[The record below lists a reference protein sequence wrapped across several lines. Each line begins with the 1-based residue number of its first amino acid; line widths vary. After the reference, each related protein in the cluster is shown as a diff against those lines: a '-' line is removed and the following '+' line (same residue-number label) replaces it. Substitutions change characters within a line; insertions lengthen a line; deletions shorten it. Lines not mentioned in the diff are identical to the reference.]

1 MFAASTE
8 TFGEVCELQKLS
20 FFSIG
25 HSLAALAFVVFRPEK
40 LADGFAMVENRR
52 RAPIRLFG
60 LHCLT
65 SLVVHG
71 SPMSIP
77 SFKTYF
83 SFVAALLMFG
93 QMATAQAE
101 ALPDFT
107 TLVEQASPAVVNIST
122 TQKMPER
129 SVAQQQMPDLEG
141 LPPMLREFLERGIPP
156 QGRKPGSP
164 KSDRQRE
171 AQSLGSGFIISK
183 DGYVLT
189 NNHVIDGADEI
200 LVRLSDRSELKA
212 KLVGTDP
219 RTDVAVLKIE
229 GKDLPTVKLGNSEKL
244 KVGEWVLAIG
254 SPFGFDHS
262 VTKGIVSAKGRSLP
276 NDTYVPFIQTD
287 VAINPGNSGGPLF
300 NMDGEVVGIN
310 SQIFTRSGGFMGLSF
325 AIPIDVAMDVANQI
339 KASGKVNRGWL
350 GVVIQEVNKDL
361 AESFGLDKP
370 AGALVAQVLE
380 SGPAAKGGVQVGDVI
395 LSANGTPIV
404 MSADLPHLIG
414 NLKDGSKAELE
425 VIRNGKRQT
434 LTVTVGALPDE
445 GQEMG
450 TPESA
455 GAERSSNRLGVSV
468 VDLTA
473 EQQKSLDIKGGVVI
487 KEVTDGPAALI
498 GLQAGDVITHLN
510 NQALTS
516 AKNFSEVAKGL
527 PKNRSVSMRVL
538 RQGRASFITF
548 KLAE

>member
-1 MFAASTE
+1 MAAMLML
-8 TFGEVCELQKLS
+8 GQ
-20 FFSIG
+20 
-25 HSLAALAFVVFRPEK
+25 VV
-40 LADGFAMVENRR
+40 
-52 RAPIRLFG
+52 
-60 LHCLT
+60 
-65 SLVVHG
+65 
-71 SPMSIP
+71 
-77 SFKTYF
+77 
-83 SFVAALLMFG
+83 
-93 QMATAQAE
+93 TAQAE

-122 TQKMPER
+122 RQKLPDH
-129 SVAQQQMPDLEG
+129 SVAQGQMPDLEG
-141 LPPMLREFLERGIPP
+141 LPPMLREFLERSMPP
-156 QGRKPGSP
+156 RSRAPGP
-164 KSDRQRE
+164 GTGKGDRQRE
-171 AQSLGSGFIISK
+171 AQSLGSGFIISA
-183 DGYVLT
+183 DGYVMT

-219 RTDVAVLKIE
+219 RTDVALLKID
-229 GKDLPTVKLGNSEKL
+229 GKDLPTVKLGNSDKL

-300 NMDGEVVGIN
+300 NMAGEVVGIN

-325 AIPIDVAMDVANQI
+325 AIPIDVALDVSNQLKAN
-339 KASGKVNRGWL
+339 GKVNRGWL

-380 SGPAAKGGVQVGDVI
+380 DGPAAKGGLQVGDVI
-395 LSANGTPIV
+395 LSANGQPIV

-425 VIRNGKRQT
+425 VIRDGKRQK

-445 GQEMG
+445 GKEM
-450 TPESA
+450 ESA
-455 GAERSSNRLGVSV
+455 ADGVERNSNRLGVSV
-468 VDLTA
+468 TDLTA
-473 EQQKSLDIKGGVVI
+473 EQMKSLDLKGGVII
-487 KEVTDGPAALI
+487 KDVQDGPASLI
-498 GLQAGDVITHLN
+498 GLQVGDVITHLN

-516 AKNFSEVAKGL
+516 AKQFTEVAKGL

-538 RQGRASFITF
+538 RQGRATFITF